1 MDNQMK
7 DRVNEYLD
15 DVREMGQIN
24 MFGAA
29 PLIEEEFGLSR
40 VESRKYLI
48 NWMDTFSE
56 REINN

>member
-1 MDNQMK
+1 MK